1 MTIILGCIADDFTGA
16 TDLANTLVKQ
26 GMPTIQLI
34 GVPKAD
40 IDLGDAQAVVIAL
53 KSRTI
58 PAKEAVDQSLEALAW
73 LRDQRAQQFFFKYCS
88 TFDST
93 DSGNIGPVTDALMAS
108 LGENFTIVCP
118 AFPANGRTIYKG
130 HLFVGNDLLSDSGM
144 RNHPLTP
151 MTDANLV
158 RILGRQ
164 TPQRVG
170 LIEHASVI
178 SGEKAVRTAYDDLQ
192 QAGVRYAIV
201 DAIDDPDLMTI
212 GAASTNLKL
221 ITGGSGIALGLPE
234 NYRIG
239 GLLKSNVAARLPA
252 QKGHQAILAGSCS
265 IRTRE
270 QVTAW
275 RKNRP
280 AFKIEPTAVM
290 DGEDVAKKAIAW
302 AVTLLNTGPVLI
314 YSSDEPEKVAKV
326 QAKYGIKDAGDK
338 IEAVLGEI
346 ARSLVDNG
354 VDRLIA
360 AGGET
365 SGAVVK
371 TLNIAALRIGPEIS
385 PGVPWTES
393 IGAVEIALALKSGNF
408 GEGNFFQNALEML
421 REGNA

>member
-16 TDLANTLVKQ
+16 TDLANTLVTQ

-58 PAKEAVDQSLEALAW
+58 PAKKAVDQSLEALAW
-73 LRDQRAQQFFFKYCS
+73 LRDQSAQQFFFKYCS

-108 LGENFTIVCP
+108 LGEDFTIVCP

-130 HLFVGNDLLSDSGM
+130 HLFVGDELLSDSGM

-158 RILGRQ
+158 RVLGRQ
-164 TPQRVG
+164 TSQQVG
-170 LIEHASVI
+170 LIEHANVI
-178 SGEKAVRTAYDDLQ
+178 SGEKAVRAAYDDLHQ
-192 QAGVRYAIV
+192 TGVRYAIV

-212 GAASTNLKL
+212 GAASANLKL

-239 GLLKSNVAARLPA
+239 GLLKGTVAARLPT

-275 RKNRP
+275 QNNRP
-280 AFKIEPTAVM
+280 AFKIDPNAVM

-302 AVTLLNTGPVLI
+302 AVTLLNAGPVLI

-326 QAKYGIKDAGDK
+326 QAKYGAKDAGEK

-354 VDRLIA
+354 VDRLIV

-371 TLNIAALRIGPEIS
+371 ALNLEALRIGPEIS

-408 GEGNFFQNALEML
+408 GEGNFFENALEIL
-421 REGNA
+421 QGGDA

>member
-34 GVPKAD
+34 GVPKVN

-58 PAKEAVDQSLEALAW
+58 PAKEAIDQSLAALAW
-73 LRDQRAQQFFFKYCS
+73 LQDHSAQQFFFKYCS

-93 DSGNIGPVTDALMAS
+93 DSGNIGPVTDALMES
-108 LGENFTIVCP
+108 LGEDFTIVCP
-118 AFPANGRTIYKG
+118 AFPTNGRTIYKG
-130 HLFVGNDLLSDSGM
+130 HLFVGDELLSDSGM

-151 MTDANLV
+151 MTDSNLV
-158 RILGRQ
+158 RVLGRQ
-164 TPQRVG
+164 TSQKVG
-170 LIEHASVI
+170 LIEYASVI
-178 SGEKAVRTAYDDLQ
+178 NGEKAVRAAYDDLH

-201 DAIDDPDLMTI
+201 DAIGDPDLMTI
-212 GAASTNLKL
+212 GAASADLKL
-221 ITGGSGIALGLPE
+221 ITGGSGVALGLPE

-239 GLLKSNVAARLPA
+239 GLLKDTVAARLPN

-265 IRTRE
+265 IRTRK
-270 QVTAW
+270 QVTVW
-275 RKNRP
+275 QNNRP
-280 AFKIEPTAVM
+280 AFKINPSAVM
-290 DGEDVAKKAIAW
+290 EGEEVAKKAIAW
-302 AVTLLNTGPVLI
+302 AVPLLDTGPILI
-314 YSSDEPEKVAKV
+314 YASDEPEKVAKV
-326 QAKYGIKDAGDK
+326 QAKYGSKEAGEK
-338 IEAVLGEI
+338 IERVLGTI
-346 ARSLVDNG
+346 ANSLVNNG

-371 TLNIAALRIGPEIS
+371 ALDIEALRIGTEIS

-408 GEGNFFQNALEML
+408 GEDNFFENAFDILQ
-421 REGNA
+421 RGDA